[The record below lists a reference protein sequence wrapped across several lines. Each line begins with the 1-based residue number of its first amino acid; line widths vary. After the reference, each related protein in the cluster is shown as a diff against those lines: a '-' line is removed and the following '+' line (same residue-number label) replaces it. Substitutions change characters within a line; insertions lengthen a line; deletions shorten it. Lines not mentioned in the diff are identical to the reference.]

1 MPQESLEPARDVRSV
16 VLVVDDDEGLRES
29 CRLILEEEFDVLD
42 APDAAQALET
52 LRRHEVDVVLLDVR
66 LPGMDGLEA
75 LQHIKALDEHIEVIL
90 VTAVRTVRTAV
101 TAMKLG
107 AFDYLTKPFEEEEVL
122 GLVRRALE
130 RRSLQ
135 REVTFLRSELA
146 RREDAGDIVGQS
158 PEMRH
163 LFQVISRVARI
174 SATVLITGESGTGK
188 ELVARAI
195 HRLSPRRER
204 PFVPVNSAAISE
216 SLIESELFG
225 HERGAFTGAVSEE
238 HGRFELAQA
247 GTLFLDEIGDIS
259 RPTPGQAPARAP
271 GARDRARGRHAT
283 RSASTCASSPRR
295 TPTSKA
301 HGDAG
306 ASARISTTVST
317 WCRSPSL
324 PSETGARTSASSSTT
339 SSASTTASSASTSPA
354 VSAEA
359 LTALREYDWPG
370 NVRELQNIIERSVAL
385 VETPLIQI
393 GDLPVEMTLGDRHL
407 REGEIAQ
414 HPLGTA
420 LDQFERNL
428 VQRVLERVMWNQSK
442 AAAVLGLHRNT
453 LLRKIAKWGLSPSN
467 PD

>member
-1 MPQESLEPARDVRSV
+1 MLQESLEALRDVRAV

-42 APDAAQALET
+42 APDAAQGLET

-75 LQHIKALDEHIEVIL
+75 LQHIKALDEHVEVIL

-122 GLVRRALE
+122 GLVRRALD
-130 RRSLQ
+130 RRALR

-146 RREDAGDIVGQS
+146 RRENGGDIVGQA
-158 PEMRH
+158 PEMRR
-163 LFQVISRVARI
+163 LFQLIAQVARTN
-174 SATVLITGESGTGK
+174 ATVLITGESGTGK

-195 HRLSPRRER
+195 HRQGPRWEK
-204 PFVPVNSAAISE
+204 PFVPVNPAAISE
-216 SLIESELFG
+216 TLIESELFG
-225 HERGAFTGAVSEE
+225 HERGAFTGAFQKKL
-238 HGRFELAQA
+238 GRFELAQA
-247 GTLFLDEIGDIS
+247 GTLFLDEIGTLKAELQAKLLRVLQEREIERVGGTRRIGLDVRIIAATNADLKRAVATQTFREDLYYRLNVVPIAVPPLRS
-259 RPTPGQAPARAP
+259 RREDVGLLVDHFIAKYNRQF
-271 GARDRARGRHAT
+271 G
-283 RSASTCASSPRR
+283 
-295 TPTSKA
+295 K
-301 HGDAG
+301 
-306 ASARISTTVST
+306 RI
-317 WCRSPSL
+317 
-324 PSETGARTSASSSTT
+324 TG
-339 SSASTTASSASTSPA
+339 

-359 LTALREYDWPG
+359 LAALTDYDWPG

-385 VETPLIQI
+385 VENPLIQI
-393 GDLPVEMTLGDRHL
+393 GDLPVEITLGDRQL
-407 REGEIAQ
+407 RQGETPQ

-428 VQRVLERVMWNQSK
+428 ILRVLERVMWNQSK
-442 AAAVLGLHRNT
+442 AATVLGLHRNT
-453 LLRKIAKWGLSPSN
+453 LLRKIAKWGLSPRK